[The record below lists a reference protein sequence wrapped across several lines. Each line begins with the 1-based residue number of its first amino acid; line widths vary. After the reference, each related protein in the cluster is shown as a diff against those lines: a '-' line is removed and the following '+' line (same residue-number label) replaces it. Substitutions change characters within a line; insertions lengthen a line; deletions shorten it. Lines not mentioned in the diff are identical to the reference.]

1 MSYLNKFVKRN
12 FLWILLALLLAG
24 SHLLYLYLLP
34 ASVEDIGYAA
44 LLDTCLLGLFFFLA
58 WIGYIRRVKKFQKLL
73 ALPIPDQI
81 KVPEPVDDIEQLY
94 GQILENVA
102 IQQRLLED
110 QTQLQQTE
118 MYDYY
123 ARWVH
128 QIKTPIAALQ
138 LLLETQKKDVAKNAE
153 TILEKTGKEN
163 AVLENL
169 LEQLAERGFEG
180 IAAEMP
186 HTAVETEAG
195 ELSAETET
203 ARHSENVGLTSES
216 VGLTVAIPIDCT
228 AVGNLKKLLEAK
240 GNLIK
245 KALGI
250 DSLPIEVKEEAVE
263 FPWFETVSPEET
275 AAYTHFISA
284 LCELSKNAKRV
295 TAKEKEVDNE
305 KYAFRCFLLRLGFIG
320 TEYKAERKI
329 LLRNLSGSA
338 AFKTVKD
345 GEQE

>member
-1 MSYLNKFVKRN
+1 MKIRYNRIGSERKALVRAIEEITECTAQYLGAPTF
-12 FLWILLALLLAG
+12 A
-24 SHLLYLYLLP
+24 Y
-34 ASVEDIGYAA
+34 
-44 LLDTCLLGLFFFLA
+44 
-58 WIGYIRRVKKFQKLL
+58 Q
-73 ALPIPDQI
+73 
-81 KVPEPVDDIEQLY
+81 VDYFTIEKD
-94 GQILENVA
+94 GTLEFDDRA
-102 IQQRLLED
+102 DSEEI
-110 QTQLQQTE
+110 
-118 MYDYY
+118 
-123 ARWVH
+123 
-128 QIKTPIAALQ
+128 
-138 LLLETQKKDVAKNAE
+138 
-153 TILEKTGKEN
+153 
-163 AVLENL
+163 ENL

-180 IAAEMP
+180 TAAEMP
-186 HTAVETEAG
+186 DTAAETPHTAAETEAE
-195 ELSAETET
+195 ELSEEAET
-203 ARHSENVGLTSES
+203 AQHSESL
-216 VGLTVAIPIDCT
+216 GLTVAIPMDGT

-250 DSLPIEVKEEAVE
+250 DGLPIEVKEETVE
-263 FPWFETVSPEET
+263 FPWFETADADET

>member
-1 MSYLNKFVKRN
+1 MKIRYNRIGSERKALVRAIEEITECTAQYLGAPTF
-12 FLWILLALLLAG
+12 A
-24 SHLLYLYLLP
+24 Y
-34 ASVEDIGYAA
+34 
-44 LLDTCLLGLFFFLA
+44 
-58 WIGYIRRVKKFQKLL
+58 Q
-73 ALPIPDQI
+73 
-81 KVPEPVDDIEQLY
+81 VDYFTIEKD
-94 GQILENVA
+94 GTLEFDDRA
-102 IQQRLLED
+102 DSEEI
-110 QTQLQQTE
+110 
-118 MYDYY
+118 
-123 ARWVH
+123 
-128 QIKTPIAALQ
+128 
-138 LLLETQKKDVAKNAE
+138 
-153 TILEKTGKEN
+153 
-163 AVLENL
+163 ENL

-180 IAAEMP
+180 TAAEMP
-186 HTAVETEAG
+186 HTAAETEDE

-216 VGLTVAIPIDCT
+216 LGLTVTIPMDGT
-228 AVGNLKKLLEAK
+228 AVGNLTKLLEAK

-250 DSLPIEVKEEAVE
+250 DGLPIEVKEETVE
-263 FPWFETVSPEET
+263 FPWFETADADET

-338 AFKTVKD
+338 AFKTIKD

>member
-1 MSYLNKFVKRN
+1 MKIRYNRIGSERKALVRAIEEITECNAQYLGAPTF
-12 FLWILLALLLAG
+12 A
-24 SHLLYLYLLP
+24 Y
-34 ASVEDIGYAA
+34 
-44 LLDTCLLGLFFFLA
+44 
-58 WIGYIRRVKKFQKLL
+58 Q
-73 ALPIPDQI
+73 
-81 KVPEPVDDIEQLY
+81 VDYFTIEKD
-94 GQILENVA
+94 GTLEFDDRA
-102 IQQRLLED
+102 DSEEI
-110 QTQLQQTE
+110 
-118 MYDYY
+118 
-123 ARWVH
+123 
-128 QIKTPIAALQ
+128 
-138 LLLETQKKDVAKNAE
+138 
-153 TILEKTGKEN
+153 
-163 AVLENL
+163 ENL

-180 IAAEMP
+180 TAAEMP
-186 HTAVETEAG
+186 HTAVETESG

-216 VGLTVAIPIDCT
+216 LGLTVTIPMDGT

-250 DSLPIEVKEEAVE
+250 DSLPIEVKEETVE
-263 FPWFETVSPEET
+263 FPWFETADAEET

-345 GEQE
+345 GEQG

>member
-1 MSYLNKFVKRN
+1 MKIRYNRIGSERKALVKAIEEITECTAQYLGAPT
-12 FLWILLALLLAG
+12 LA
-24 SHLLYLYLLP
+24 Y
-34 ASVEDIGYAA
+34 
-44 LLDTCLLGLFFFLA
+44 
-58 WIGYIRRVKKFQKLL
+58 Q
-73 ALPIPDQI
+73 
-81 KVPEPVDDIEQLY
+81 VDYFTIEKD
-94 GQILENVA
+94 GTLEFDDRA
-102 IQQRLLED
+102 DSEEI
-110 QTQLQQTE
+110 
-118 MYDYY
+118 
-123 ARWVH
+123 
-128 QIKTPIAALQ
+128 
-138 LLLETQKKDVAKNAE
+138 
-153 TILEKTGKEN
+153 
-163 AVLENL
+163 ENL
-169 LEQLAERGFEG
+169 LEQLAQRGFEG
-180 IAAEMP
+180 TAAEMP
-186 HTAVETEAG
+186 AETPDMAVETEAE
-195 ELSAETET
+195 ELSAESET
-203 ARHSENVGLTSES
+203 ARHGENVGLTSES
-216 VGLTVAIPIDCT
+216 LGLTLAIPMDGT

-250 DSLPIEVKEEAVE
+250 GSLPIEVKEEAVE

-338 AFKTVKD
+338 AFKTIKD